1 MDVMPANRA
10 KADFAELVKRVAE
23 GKERIA
29 LTRNGETLAVV
40 VPVEDAEALEAM
52 EDDRDRHDAEAA
64 LAEFEASG
72 KPSISWDEVK
82 RKAGI

>member
-10 KADFAELVKRVAE
+10 KADFVELVKRVAD
-23 GKERIA
+23 GKERVA
-29 LTRNGETLAVV
+29 LTSRGKPLAVV
-40 VPVEDAEALEAM
+40 IPVEDAEALEAM
-52 EDDRDRHDAEAA
+52 ENDRDRQDAEAA

-72 KPSISWDEVK
+72 KPGIPWDEVK